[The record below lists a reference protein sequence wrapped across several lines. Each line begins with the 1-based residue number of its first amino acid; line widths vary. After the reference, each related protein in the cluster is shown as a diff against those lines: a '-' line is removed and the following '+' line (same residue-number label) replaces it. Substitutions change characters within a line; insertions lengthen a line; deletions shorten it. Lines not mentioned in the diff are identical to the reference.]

1 MLRMYTDS
9 HLHVYDLH
17 TISDRSLPLPENI
30 AFCASA
36 HEQKEFLFQE
46 EYVQRFP
53 AQGTLSFG
61 IHPQSS
67 NMEHAEFL
75 SSLVVMGR
83 IQAIGECGFDL
94 FDEKFK
100 SIEQEQHGTWDFQVE
115 LAISSGLPLVV
126 HCRKAMHL
134 IFADV
139 RRLKKIKAVVFHG
152 WPGSLVEARSLL
164 SRGVNAYFSAGKGIL
179 RGDRSLTET
188 ATNIPLDHV
197 LTETDAP
204 YMKGKN
210 ELHTIPQDIYAVTAS
225 IAALRVIGE
234 QELLSQLYANFRDV
248 FGWYH
253 ECVQVPESIPHSY
266 S

>member
-1 MLRMYTDS
+1 MRRMYSDS

-17 TISDRSLPLPENI
+17 TISDTLLPLPENI

-46 EYVQRFP
+46 AYVQRFP

-67 NMEHAEFL
+67 GMEQAEFF
-75 SSLVVMGR
+75 SSLVATSR

-100 SIEQEQHGTWDFQVE
+100 STERDQHVAWDFQVE
-115 LAISSGLPLVV
+115 LAIISGLPLVV

-139 RRLKKIKAVVFHG
+139 SKLKKIKAVVFHG
-152 WPGSLVEARSLL
+152 WPGSLIEAQSLL
-164 SRGVNAYFSAGKGIL
+164 SRGVHAYFSAGKGIL
-179 RGDRSLTET
+179 RGDRSLKET
-188 ATNIPLDHV
+188 AINIPIGHL

-210 ELHTIPQDIYAVTAS
+210 ETHSIPQDIYAVTAS
-225 IAALRVIGE
+225 IAALRKIGE
-234 QELLSQLYANFRDV
+234 QELVSQLYANFRAV
-248 FGWYH
+248 FGWYP
-253 ECVQVPESIPHSY
+253 ECAQVPESIPHSIF
-266 S
+266 